1 MTQGG
6 AVQPAGL
13 AERAPGTADEVQWDM
28 RPLAAALFCLAAA
41 SSWAE
46 IKPAAIQVCVELPEG
61 ETLFASQA
69 GPSLRSIGSGAWMLD
84 LDVRFDGVAPEKVT
98 RAKGS
103 CFRAWV
109 APRKVRKVE
118 LSFER
123 VPHNLVAATKDVTLE
138 LKSDLFYDAGSLTV
152 SQRPFSTIEVGAPG
166 TLKVERQT
174 PAGPVAESPSRLPL
188 GQYRIGFTPA
198 PSPRPCETHLEV
210 ITIGSVNEERQP
222 ALLAELTA
230 QYEKEFLPA
239 VLKKLSMTCSEAE
252 VAMVQTK
259 LVDGVFSRPW
269 EPSVVKRRVPEREP
283 RFELHQGGE
292 RRPVDESVLVTI
304 EAGQHFDL
312 IAVSPGVEKLAA
324 GSP

>member
-1 MTQGG
+1 
-6 AVQPAGL
+6 
-13 AERAPGTADEVQWDM
+13 M
-28 RPLAAALFCLAAA
+28 RPLTAALCCLAAA
-41 SSWAE
+41 SAWAE
-46 IKPAAIQVCVELPEG
+46 VKPAAIQVCVELPEG
-61 ETLFASQA
+61 EALFATEA
-69 GPSLRSIGSGAWMLD
+69 GPSLRSIGNGTWMLD

-109 APRKVRKVE
+109 APRTVKKLEV
-118 LSFER
+118 SFER
-123 VPHNLVAATKDVTLE
+123 VPHNLVAVVKEVKLE

-166 TLKVERQT
+166 TLTVERQT
-174 PAGPVAESPSRLPL
+174 PAGFVAESPSRLPI

-210 ITIGSVNEERQP
+210 ITIGSVTEARQP

-230 QYEKEFLPA
+230 HYETEFLPA
-239 VLKKLSMTCSEAE
+239 VLKKLSMTCTEAE

-269 EPSVVKRRVPEREP
+269 EPSVVKRHLPEREL
-283 RFELHQGGE
+283 RFELQQGGA
-292 RRPVDESVLVTI
+292 RRPVDPAVLVPI

-312 IAVSPGVEKLAA
+312 SAASRVEQLAA
-324 GSP
+324 ETR